1 MSSVGLSLRS
11 KRIRGWWHHHAEA
24 QRRRLVTASPGAQSL
39 QPYISLAMKRY
50 KAGTHGDE
58 QRRPPTYVDR
68 SAHALDV
75 QLASLAS
82 AGDDSAFTTL
92 VTRYHP
98 AVFRWSLT
106 FALDPDEA
114 EDIAQEVFV
123 RAHRQLSQYR
133 SDGSLEAWLY
143 AITRRA
149 ASQLRRTQKRRK
161 RLTLSPGARPLRD
174 VYTTDP
180 GGRVDRER
188 AANVILELFS
198 ELPQRQ
204 REIFDLVDLQGLSP
218 AEVAARTG
226 MKAVSVRANL
236 FKARSAI
243 RARFLATHPSYGE
256 L

>member
-1 MSSVGLSLRS
+1 MPASS
-11 KRIRGWWHHHAEA
+11 
-24 QRRRLVTASPGAQSL
+24 GAQSL
-39 QPYISLAMKRY
+39 QSYISLAMNLY
-50 KAGTHGDE
+50 QAGMQGDG
-58 QRRPPTYVDR
+58 QQRPPAYVDR
-68 SAHALDV
+68 SAHALEV
-75 QLASLAS
+75 QLVSLAS

-92 VTRYHP
+92 VMRYHP
-98 AVFRWSLT
+98 VIFRWSLT
-106 FALDPDEA
+106 FAWDPDEA

-149 ASQLRRTQKRRK
+149 ASQRRRTHKRRK
-161 RLTLSPGARPLRD
+161 RLALSPGARPLKD

-188 AANVILELFS
+188 AANVILVLFS

-218 AEVAARTG
+218 AEAAARTG
-226 MKAVSVRANL
+226 MKPVSVRANL

-243 RARFLATHPSYGE
+243 RAKLLATHPSYRE
-256 L
+256 LDK